1 MQTSENADQLA
12 IRNILYT
19 TDFSAAA
26 ERALP
31 YAREIA
37 RRCGSM
43 LYAVHVLPP
52 GADTLVSASATTKN
66 AEEGAVQ
73 RQGRRDLEER
83 LLGILHEIIFLSGKV
98 WQSLIE
104 FIQERGMD
112 LIVFSAHG
120 RTGFDKETFG
130 SVATDLFW
138 NAPCPALIVGPA
150 VSAKSG
156 ENAALQRILY
166 ATDFTFES
174 LCAVPHAIALAR
186 QHHAQPILL
195 HAIQSGEDVPA
206 MLYALRQLIPL
217 GAELQHQPEC
227 VVEQGEPTSKIVEVA
242 DRHHADL
249 IVLGL
254 HDPTNSL
261 RKHFATS
268 GVFKIITQAKCPVLT
283 VRA

>member
-1 MQTSENADQLA
+1 MQTSENANQFA

-19 TDFSAAA
+19 TDFSSAA

-37 RRCGSM
+37 RHSGSM

-52 GADTLVSASATTKN
+52 GADPLVSAGAMNKN

-73 RQGRRDLEER
+73 RQGKRDLEER

-104 FIQERGMD
+104 LIQERRMD

-120 RTGFDKETFG
+120 RTGLDKVMFG
-130 SVATDLFW
+130 SVATDIFW

-156 ENAALQRILY
+156 ENATLKRILY
-166 ATDFTFES
+166 ATDFTTES
-174 LCAVPHAIALAR
+174 LSAVPHAISLAR
-186 QHHAQPILL
+186 QHHAQSILL

-217 GAELQHQPEC
+217 GAELQHQPKC
-227 VVEQGEPTSKIVEVA
+227 VLEHGEPRSKIVEVA

-254 HDPTNSL
+254 HDTTNSL